1 MIGLNYQ
8 SDFPHLIE
16 RMQKMP
22 DIVTKASV
30 MAVNEGARFG
40 RAAALREMNSQ
51 VMLGKKYLGD
61 NLLIKKAQGNVG
73 EIRAVVTGIQ
83 RPVSL
88 ARYAA
93 SSARAAFLGSKKQP
107 KNMRIRVRTSSTGRV
122 MPKAFFVRLR
132 SGREFS
138 ETHFN
143 VGLAIR
149 LKPGQQVQ
157 GRHISGKPMAKTGS
171 SASVY
176 LLYGPSVDQVFRTV
190 REDVSPEIVQRVRN
204 EFGRQFKRLAGETK

>member
-8 SDFPHLIE
+8 SDFPHLKQRME
-16 RMQKMP
+16 RMP
-22 DIVTKASV
+22 GIVTKASV
-30 MAVNEGARFG
+30 MAVNEGARYG

-51 VMLGKKYLGD
+51 VKLGKKYLGD

-73 EIRAVVTGIQ
+73 EIRAVLTGVQ

-88 ARYAA
+88 ARYATP
-93 SSARAAFLGSKKQP
+93 SARSAFLSAKKQP
-107 KNMRIRVRTSSTGRV
+107 KKLKVQVRTDRAGGILK
-122 MPKAFFVRLR
+122 KAFFVRLR

-171 SASVY
+171 SASVF

-190 REDVSPEIVQRVRN
+190 REDVSPDIAQRVRT
-204 EFGRQFKRLAGETK
+204 EFGRQFKRLSGERK

>member
-1 MIGLNYQ
+1 MVSANLLT
-8 SDFPHLIE
+8 DFPDLIR
-16 RMQKMP
+16 RMENMP
-22 DIVTKASV
+22 GIVTKAAV

-51 VMLGKKYLGD
+51 VMLGKKYLSD

-73 EIRAVVTGIQ
+73 EIRAVLTGVQ

-88 ARYAA
+88 ARYVA
-93 SSARAAFLGSKKQP
+93 SSARAAFLGAKKQP
-107 KNMRIRVRTSSTGRV
+107 KNMRVRVRTSSTGRV

-190 REDVSPEIVQRVRN
+190 REDVSPDIAIRVRN
-204 EFGRQFKRLAGETK
+204 EFGRQFKRLAGEQK